1 MDEAQALHGYGCKTS
16 MDIVEL
22 IYRTDV
28 AQGQSKDYEF
38 SRATMEARWAQGRA
52 DALATLRA
60 APWLAPAP
68 SEVGVRTFDVL
79 RPSCLP
85 AVSVP

>member
-1 MDEAQALHGYGCKTS
+1 

-60 APWLAPAP
+60 APWLAPAQ

-79 RPSCLP
+79 RPGDLP
-85 AVSVP
+85 AVSQP